1 MEYLS
6 QAYSFNSFQGEASL
20 VAIDTVAAARSTL
33 ATRLPELSS
42 NFKHWLTTSSLS
54 TLSGCVQRAL
64 KDNDK
69 EQMLKNILS
78 KEMIKQN
85 SCNLGHRSPSMC

>member
-33 ATRLPELSS
+33 ATRLPELSA
-42 NFKHWLTTSSLS
+42 NFKH
-54 TLSGCVQRAL
+54 
-64 KDNDK
+64 
-69 EQMLKNILS
+69 
-78 KEMIKQN
+78 
-85 SCNLGHRSPSMC
+85 